1 MEGYIW
7 RESFVWAPKGG
18 ESALYLSDK
27 QSRWEDVFKAVRL
40 ELMGEVF
47 ETGSSWDSE
56 NTEAAEAARQAPCG
70 RRAEG
75 RGERDWR
82 SKVGVHKSPQ

>member
-1 MEGYIW
+1 MEG
-7 RESFVWAPKGG
+7 ELCLSSKGG

-47 ETGSSWDSE
+47 ETGSS
-56 NTEAAEAARQAPCG
+56 
-70 RRAEG
+70 
-75 RGERDWR
+75 
-82 SKVGVHKSPQ
+82 

>member
-1 MEGYIW
+1 MEG
-7 RESFVWAPKGG
+7 ELCLSSKGGG

-47 ETGSSWDSE
+47 ETGSS
-56 NTEAAEAARQAPCG
+56 
-70 RRAEG
+70 
-75 RGERDWR
+75 
-82 SKVGVHKSPQ
+82 

>member
-1 MEGYIW
+1 MEG
-7 RESFVWAPKGG
+7 ELCLSFKGG

-47 ETGSSWDSE
+47 ETGSL
-56 NTEAAEAARQAPCG
+56 
-70 RRAEG
+70 
-75 RGERDWR
+75 
-82 SKVGVHKSPQ
+82 